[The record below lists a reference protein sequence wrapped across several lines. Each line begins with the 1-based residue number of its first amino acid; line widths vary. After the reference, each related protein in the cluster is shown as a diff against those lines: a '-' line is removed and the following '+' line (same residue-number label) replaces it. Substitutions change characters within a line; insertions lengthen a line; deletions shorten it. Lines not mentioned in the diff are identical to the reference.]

1 MVLEECEP
9 LLCPH
14 YGAEV
19 RILSVI
25 EGASVVERILI
36 RWMRARAT
44 APGAVSHDDCPTHG
58 EMPLTQCS
66 PPAIAWWLDVSL
78 GRPRIIRKP
87 PSNNPPAKL
96 RAFDV

>member
-36 RWMRARAT
+36 RWMRAWAT
-44 APGAVSHDDCPTHG
+44 APGPVSH
-58 EMPLTQCS
+58 
-66 PPAIAWWLDVSL
+66 
-78 GRPRIIRKP
+78 
-87 PSNNPPAKL
+87 
-96 RAFDV
+96 